1 IDRKVNIGQL
11 TALFDGILEGIYE
24 VLSSQ
29 SSRKIVIV
37 YTDGRENSSS
47 KDVDYIINFAQQMGV
62 TVYTIGYGSN
72 ADIISLTQIA
82 NSTNGKFLLSSDW
95 QEIERF
101 MKDISYSISNFYLLA
116 YSTPDPEK
124 NGVWRT
130 LDVKVNYPGDITAQ
144 DTANYKPPVEG
155 IDLWVT
161 ENSFP
166 DSTVI
171 DPATKHIIA
180 KYSMPGDVIPYK
192 IAVGNMGY
200 DKARNV
206 KLQNFLPKYAE
217 QVLNIDPPPSVQSD
231 SLLVWNF
238 NSLNYKEIK
247 KVSFDIVV
255 AHDLPNSVNPLYDS
269 VYVSCTGEPDE
280 KLSDNAV
287 KDTVLAISLP
297 PANLSVAPKISASPK
312 EIFALEA
319 DTFKIENTSS
329 LKWWDIWIDK
339 GDGTM
344 DKATYSG
351 EIEALR
357 SNQTPMMPDTF
368 AVLPPYL
375 DTQIPDDKES
385 VLFTVQLAYLDYFSN
400 DTAVVVDSF
409 RVKSNGLRPDLIVRL
424 NELERGRWRSPN
436 KPIEISGDILNIGG
450 SALPDTGE
458 FCLLL
463 WAKNLSKAA
472 DSLEYFDKIH
482 FVGSVMSGT
491 DSLQFTP
498 ITWIPGDTGVYRI
511 TAFVDCD
518 SQIVEPH
525 DVDPVNYQFNN
536 YFYDTVT
543 VRFAPPDLNISHIFQ
558 NGDFDLPVKGTLQ
571 ANFPDQIMSVVS
583 VLDQNNYPIHGLA
596 DTTAWLK
603 AGDQSNVNVAVDSL
617 WTPMVEYYRNDTH
630 QPSQQSLYP
639 SLQIREITA
648 NQRGNYDFADLA
660 IALIF
665 DTNSDMSSVIDDAK
679 TSAQDFV
686 RVLAA
691 NDRLA
696 LYRFANDVKNVMPLT
711 SNKSELAAEISALGA
726 TGNGAALYDAVYQS
740 ASDLLSASGMKSVVL
755 MTAGFDDASSH
766 ILNEVAEFSIK
777 ANVPVNIIDCSADG
791 DPDLVM
797 LAQNT
802 GGKYF
807 PLNQWS
813 GFEEIFNNL
822 LNRMTNFY
830 FVIHSSTDPS
840 TNGEW
845 RAVDFSLNFAGRN
858 SEDVLYY
865 QAPRQ
870 GKDLWVTIFARPDS
884 VDDMTN
890 KVFAKPGETFS
901 YTLNFGNAGYEDVEN
916 CKISNLLPDS
926 IATIGNFSQAPA
938 WQGNDSLRWE
948 IAKLAASEVKSI
960 TYNVTVKEKMPP
972 YYFQL
977 INSAEITADK
987 RH

>member
-1 IDRKVNIGQL
+1 MM
-11 TALFDGILEGIYE
+11 
-24 VLSSQ
+24 
-29 SSRKIVIV
+29 KI
-37 YTDGRENSSS
+37 
-47 KDVDYIINFAQQMGV
+47 II
-62 TVYTIGYGSN
+62 
-72 ADIISLTQIA
+72 
-82 NSTNGKFLLSSDW
+82 
-95 QEIERF
+95 
-101 MKDISYSISNFYLLA
+101 
-116 YSTPDPEK
+116 
-124 NGVWRT
+124 
-130 LDVKVNYPGDITAQ
+130 
-144 DTANYKPPVEG
+144 
-155 IDLWVT
+155 
-161 ENSFP
+161 
-166 DSTVI
+166 
-171 DPATKHIIA
+171 
-180 KYSMPGDVIPYK
+180 
-192 IAVGNMGY
+192 
-200 DKARNV
+200 
-206 KLQNFLPKYAE
+206 
-217 QVLNIDPPPSVQSD
+217 
-231 SLLVWNF
+231 
-238 NSLNYKEIK
+238 
-247 KVSFDIVV
+247 
-255 AHDLPNSVNPLYDS
+255 
-269 VYVSCTGEPDE
+269 
-280 KLSDNAV
+280 
-287 KDTVLAISLP
+287 
-297 PANLSVAPKISASPK
+297 
-312 EIFALEA
+312 
-319 DTFKIENTSS
+319 
-329 LKWWDIWIDK
+329 
-339 GDGTM
+339 
-344 DKATYSG
+344 
-351 EIEALR
+351 
-357 SNQTPMMPDTF
+357 
-368 AVLPPYL
+368 
-375 DTQIPDDKES
+375 
-385 VLFTVQLAYLDYFSN
+385 
-400 DTAVVVDSF
+400 
-409 RVKSNGLRPDLIVRL
+409 
-424 NELERGRWRSPN
+424 
-436 KPIEISGDILNIGG
+436 
-450 SALPDTGE
+450 
-458 FCLLL
+458 
-463 WAKNLSKAA
+463 
-472 DSLEYFDKIH
+472 
-482 FVGSVMSGT
+482 
-491 DSLQFTP
+491 
-498 ITWIPGDTGVYRI
+498 
-511 TAFVDCD
+511 
-518 SQIVEPH
+518 
-525 DVDPVNYQFNN
+525 
-536 YFYDTVT
+536 
-543 VRFAPPDLNISHIFQ
+543 
-558 NGDFDLPVKGTLQ
+558 TLQ

-977 INSAEITADK
+977 INSAEITADRLTDIDMTNNTHRDTVFVYPGEWAPPSISAFPK
-987 RH
+987 EVSVHEPVHFAIKTQTPLKKWDIWIQYPGTSALGLDKSEYSNKIKSNKIEPLMPMAPNDSLAIEPAFENTLIWKSSGESEQREIYRVILDFVDWFDRADTASASFVVVAKNSAYLQQNSFNPLKENLTITYSLIKDSQVKINVFNVAGEHVKKLLDEKMLAGEHNISWDGKDKNSRVVGNDVYVISIEAGSYNQWRKVIVLH